1 MIDNVLED
9 NAAIGAAPESTSNDA
24 ESFDFFGE
32 LESQVN
38 GGIMEN
44 IGVSEEQ
51 QVTLPQA
58 DSVNDKQETPN
69 ADNENLQKRY
79 SDSSREAK
87 RLNTRLKEVEP
98 YMPILDAM
106 REDPR
111 LVSHVRGYYEGGGQA
126 PTSMK
131 EQLKLGEDFTFDAD
145 EALSNPDSDSGKLFN
160 ATVDGMVQRRLQQVI
175 QAQNVQ
181 SEKDSRDRSFKEK
194 HNMNNDEWRE
204 FVDYAQAN
212 ELSLEDIYFLKNRDK
227 REQNIAK
234 AASAEVQNQMR
245 KAQQKPPSM
254 ASAGNVAGDNAS
266 PDDTLFDAI
275 MGIDKQLDNAFG

>member
-1 MIDNVLED
+1 
-9 NAAIGAAPESTSNDA
+9 
-24 ESFDFFGE
+24 
-32 LESQVN
+32 
-38 GGIMEN
+38 
-44 IGVSEEQ
+44 
-51 QVTLPQA
+51 
-58 DSVNDKQETPN
+58 
-69 ADNENLQKRY
+69 
-79 SDSSREAK
+79 
-87 RLNTRLKEVEP
+87 
-98 YMPILDAM
+98 
-106 REDPR
+106 
-111 LVSHVRGYYEGGGQA
+111 
-126 PTSMK
+126 MK